1 MFPPPVG
8 VGAAV
13 GVVHPAGVGDGVDV
27 GMGSNAVG
35 LVMPMVR
42 GAVTDGVGRAVGN
55 IVVTTGIG
63 AAVVGVPTVGVFVKS
78 PTVGT
83 PVVTRC
89 AGAAVWF
96 VGRSRWLLLW
106 LIVRVQVRF
115 GEDRAVIPMV
125 GCGIPIHPF

>member
-13 GVVHPAGVGDGVDV
+13 VVVHPAGVGDGVVV

-35 LVMPMVR
+35 LVLPMVR

-63 AAVVGVPTVGVFVKS
+63 AVGVPTVGVPTVGVPTVGVPTVGVFVKS
-78 PTVGT
+78 PM
-83 PVVTRC
+83 
-89 AGAAVWF
+89 
-96 VGRSRWLLLW
+96 L
-106 LIVRVQVRF
+106 RF
-115 GEDRAVIPMV
+115 GSSGGRD
-125 GCGIPIHPF
+125 GCCCG